1 MKHTRKPEIRSG
13 LAFFLTASL
22 LFGNVSAISADD
34 FSSEIS
40 FESEDESSDSIQNS
54 ELSENEITVENDTD
68 SSADT
73 ESSPGKPADSTEDF
87 SADNSTA
94 VFSSGTSD
102 DDQLDYILGRPM
114 TQKEYEAQLAPLE
127 SLVPYTIEDSDAGSS
142 LSGNG
147 RGSSMFRSARS
158 FPSKYD
164 SRSQNL
170 VTSVK
175 NQSGTNMCW
184 AFSQI
189 SNVETSLLSQGLGTW
204 DLSEEHLAYFWANR
218 VNDPLGNTP
227 NDKINRI
234 YTSTP
239 NKGYHESGNG
249 WVSSFFLSTWS
260 GMTTEDKLPFSAT
273 CQTYNDSLA
282 YDTDVY
288 MEDAVFSDYSNSRMK
303 ELIMNY
309 NSVSVMILM
318 YSNYLN
324 GNTAAYSYPN
334 GGNTINHAVTI
345 VGWDD
350 TYSKDNFAA
359 ASKVTSDG
367 AWIVKNS
374 YGTDWGDN
382 GYFYLSYEN
391 TPMKNLVCNTG
402 TTTPLYTNNYFY
414 DGASTG
420 SFTWQLS
427 QGDSIASIF
436 TASAGNSKD
445 EELGE
450 IVLAAKEDN
459 INYQIQVYTDLTDPS
474 NPTSGTP
481 AYEEPMSY
489 TKEYSG
495 IDTVTL
501 DTPVT
506 LKAGSRYSVIVTL
519 LSNVKVPY
527 YFEKTTTVKDTSW
540 FQAVPEISSDQSFL
554 RTSQATAWQD
564 MAVKNNCC
572 FSLKAH
578 TRTLDSGTDTP
589 DPTVT
594 PTPAVTATPVPTAT
608 PTPAVTATPV
618 PTATPTPTVTA
629 TPVPTVTPTPTV
641 TATPRPTAT
650 PVPTA
655 TPTPKATPKTVAPA
669 AKPFGYRIT
678 VSRLKYKVN
687 GAFTVSCIGTT
698 NKKIKTLKIPA
709 TIRYQGVTYRV
720 TSISANAFKGKK
732 KLTTVT
738 IGNNVSVIGGYAF
751 AQCSKLKKVT
761 IGTGLTK
768 ISTHAFT
775 KVKSNCTITI
785 RSLKLRTVSG
795 NFDKSVKKMVIKVP
809 KKKYKAY
816 RKLFRKRSKTATI
829 KRI

>member
-1 MKHTRKPEIRSG
+1 
-13 LAFFLTASL
+13 
-22 LFGNVSAISADD
+22 
-34 FSSEIS
+34 
-40 FESEDESSDSIQNS
+40 
-54 ELSENEITVENDTD
+54 
-68 SSADT
+68 
-73 ESSPGKPADSTEDF
+73 
-87 SADNSTA
+87 
-94 VFSSGTSD
+94 
-102 DDQLDYILGRPM
+102 
-114 TQKEYEAQLAPLE
+114 
-127 SLVPYTIEDSDAGSS
+127 
-142 LSGNG
+142 
-147 RGSSMFRSARS
+147 
-158 FPSKYD
+158 
-164 SRSQNL
+164 
-170 VTSVK
+170 
-175 NQSGTNMCW
+175 
-184 AFSQI
+184 
-189 SNVETSLLSQGLGTW
+189 
-204 DLSEEHLAYFWANR
+204 
-218 VNDPLGNTP
+218 
-227 NDKINRI
+227 
-234 YTSTP
+234 
-239 NKGYHESGNG
+239 
-249 WVSSFFLSTWS
+249 
-260 GMTTEDKLPFSAT
+260 
-273 CQTYNDSLA
+273 
-282 YDTDVY
+282 
-288 MEDAVFSDYSNSRMK
+288 
-303 ELIMNY
+303 
-309 NSVSVMILM
+309 
-318 YSNYLN
+318 
-324 GNTAAYSYPN
+324 
-334 GGNTINHAVTI
+334 
-345 VGWDD
+345 
-350 TYSKDNFAA
+350 
-359 ASKVTSDG
+359 
-367 AWIVKNS
+367 
-374 YGTDWGDN
+374 
-382 GYFYLSYEN
+382 
-391 TPMKNLVCNTG
+391 MKNLVCNTG

-420 SFTWQLS
+420 SFTRQLS
-427 QGDSIASIF
+427 QGDSIAGIF
-436 TASAGNSKD
+436 TASAGNGKD

-450 IVLAAKEDN
+450 VVLAAKEDN
-459 INYQIQVYTDLTDPS
+459 ISYQIQVYTDLTDPS
-474 NPTSGTP
+474 DPTSGTP
-481 AYEEPMSY
+481 AYEEPMNY

-527 YFEKTTTVKDTSW
+527 YFEKTTTLKDTSW
-540 FQAVPEISSDQSFL
+540 FQSVPEVSADQSFL

-564 MAVKNNCC
+564 MAVKSNCC

-578 TRTLDSGTDTP
+578 TRTLNSGTDTP
-589 DPTVT
+589 DPTATPTPTVTATPVPTAT
-594 PTPAVTATPVPTAT
+594 PTPAVSTTPVPTAT

-629 TPVPTVTPTPTV
+629 TPTPTVTVTPVPTVTPTPTV
-641 TATPRPTAT
+641 TATPVPTVTPTPTVTAT

-655 TPTPKATPKTVAPA
+655 TPTPKATPKPVVPA

-698 NKKIKTLKIPA
+698 NKNIKTLKIPA

-775 KVKSNCTITI
+775 KIKSNCTITI

-795 NFDKSVKKMVIKVP
+795 NFDKFVKKMVIKVP